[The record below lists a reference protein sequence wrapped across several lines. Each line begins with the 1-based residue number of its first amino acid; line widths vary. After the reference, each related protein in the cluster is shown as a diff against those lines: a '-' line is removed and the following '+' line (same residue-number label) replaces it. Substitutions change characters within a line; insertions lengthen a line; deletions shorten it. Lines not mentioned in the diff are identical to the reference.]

1 MQETLETW
9 IQSLSLG
16 DPLEDTA
23 VFLPG
28 ESHGQRSLASYSPWG
43 CKESDTTEQLT
54 HTTETGLG
62 VGLHVTKIIK
72 LRKIQT
78 ELKQS
83 GLISCMSHPKRVMIC
98 LFQR

>member
-1 MQETLETW
+1 MGRGVWQA
-9 IQSLSLG
+9 I
-16 DPLEDTA
+16 
-23 VFLPG
+23 V
-28 ESHGQRSLASYSPWG
+28 HGVAKNQTRLNN
-43 CKESDTTEQLT
+43 T

-83 GLISCMSHPKRVMIC
+83 GLISCMSHPE
-98 LFQR
+98 

>member
-1 MQETLETW
+1 MDRGVWQATVRGVAKNQTRLNNT
-9 IQSLSLG
+9 
-16 DPLEDTA
+16 
-23 VFLPG
+23 
-28 ESHGQRSLASYSPWG
+28 H
-43 CKESDTTEQLT
+43 T
-54 HTTETGLG
+54 HTTKTGLG